1 MQQSGEYTP
10 RHGWYAVTVLLAAYL
25 LSLMDRQIL
34 SLMVEPIRR
43 DLGLSD
49 TALSLLQGIA
59 FALFYTLMGLPI
71 AVLADR
77 YNRKKIIGGGMVLWS
92 IMTGFCGYAN
102 SFAVLFA
109 GRIGV
114 GFGEATLSPSAYSI
128 MADAFPREKVARA
141 ISVYSIGGF
150 VGPGLA
156 LLVGGGIIGSLAAY
170 DYVSIPLLGEFRP
183 WQATFLVLALAG
195 IPFTLLLMT
204 MKEPPRRVK
213 PAGQEG
219 SFKAWLRQLKAQRG
233 AYAGLMGGE
242 SLIAVAGYGGLA
254 WAPTVF
260 IRVHEWP
267 VGRVGLV
274 IGIIVAVAGTAGVL
288 SGAALAEWLRARGKN
303 AAIPRVMALGAG
315 LSVPFILLLMLPNA
329 YAALA
334 GLAVFYFCNSMPWGI
349 CGAGVQL
356 ATPSRH
362 RAKAAATMLL
372 ATNLMGLGVGPTLVA
387 SITDFVFADP
397 KMVAY
402 SFGISGSIVSALACL
417 LIWWSIP
424 RFDRALEA
432 AERTDVAAAGAAA

>member
-1 MQQSGEYTP
+1 MQPSGEYTP
-10 RHGWYAVTVLLAAYL
+10 RHGWYAVTVLLTAYL

-49 TALSLLQGIA
+49 TAISLLQGIA

-77 YNRKKIIGGGMVLWS
+77 FNRKKIIGVGMVLWS
-92 IMTGFCGYAN
+92 IMTGFCGFAN
-102 SFAVLFA
+102 SFTTLFI

-128 MADAFPREKVARA
+128 MADAFTREKVARA

-156 LLVGGGIIGSLAAY
+156 LLVGGAIIGSLAQMDHVA
-170 DYVSIPLLGEFRP
+170 IPLLGDFRP
-183 WQATFLVLALAG
+183 WQATFLVLAAGG
-195 IPFTLLLMT
+195 IPFTLLLLT

-213 PAGQEG
+213 AASQEG
-219 SFKAWLRQLKAQRG
+219 SVAAWLKQLRG
-233 AYAGLMGGE
+233 HWGSYAGLMGGE

-254 WAPTVF
+254 WAPTIF
-260 IRVHEWP
+260 IRVHHWP
-267 VGRVGLV
+267 VGQVGLV
-274 IGIIVAVAGTAGVL
+274 IGVLVAVTGTLGVL
-288 SGAALAEWLRARGKN
+288 SGAALAERFRARGKN
-303 AAIPRVMALGAG
+303 APIPRVMALGAG
-315 LSVPFILLLMLPNA
+315 LSVPFILLLTLPNA

-356 ATPSRH
+356 TTPNRL

-372 ATNLMGLGVGPTLVA
+372 ATNLMGLGVGPTVVA
-387 SITDFVFADP
+387 SITDYVFVDP
-397 KMVAY
+397 LMVAY
-402 SFGISGSIVSALACL
+402 SFGISGSVASALACL

-424 RFDRALEA
+424 RFDRALA
-432 AERTDVAAAGAAA
+432 DAERSDAAATAA